1 MNLLIEDEG
10 IKLLSNNDEF
20 FLQYDAGAHMVKNK
34 RIKITNEE
42 AELVKNSPEIMYDII
57 IRYQDAGDYGEDI

>member
-1 MNLLIEDEG
+1 MNLLIEAEG
-10 IKLLSNNDEF
+10 IKLLSNNEEF
-20 FLQYDAGAHMVKNK
+20 FLEYDGCAHMLKNK

-42 AELVKNSPEIMYDII
+42 AELVRNSPEIMYDII